1 MPADSSSSI
10 NLLLPFNARLKEALV
25 RPERPPEVVVAIVN
39 IVAGAGAVELAA
51 AVAAVVAVAARDTRR
66 TKLQTSRL
74 LE

>member
-1 MPADSSSSI
+1 M
-10 NLLLPFNARLKEALV
+10 PFNARLKEALV

-39 IVAGAGAVELAA
+39 VVAGAGAVELAA